1 MGGFYCPS
9 LAIIMIKLENVSKV
23 FFDGKSSVHALH
35 DVSLEVGTGQIYG
48 VVGTSGAGKSTL
60 IRCVNRLEIPERGR
74 IWVDGQDITALD
86 DASLRKA
93 RQGMGMIFQQ
103 FNLLSQRTSAE
114 NIAYPLEIAGF
125 SKTER
130 EARVKELLNLV
141 SLEDKANSYPAQLS
155 GGQKQR
161 VGIARAL
168 ANHPKILL
176 SDEATSALDPATTD
190 SILELLL
197 DLNQKLGLTILL
209 ITHQMDVVKKVCD
222 HVAILENGY
231 LQESGAIFDLIAEPQ
246 SRLSKAF
253 FPPIQESLT
262 DPEAIQAAITFIGD
276 AADEPILASMMR
288 EFEVDVNF
296 LGGNIQQ
303 IGKRRVGQLQ
313 VELKGKQIA
322 ESLSFL
328 QERGLRVEV
337 KK

>member
-1 MGGFYCPS
+1 
-9 LAIIMIKLENVSKV
+9 MIKLDKVSKS
-23 FFDGKSSVHALH
+23 FNNGKAAVHALH
-35 DVSLEVGTGQIYG
+35 AISLEVGAGQIYG

-60 IRCVNRLEIPERGR
+60 IRCVNRLEVPESGR
-74 IWVDGQDITALD
+74 IWVDGEEITALD
-86 DASLRKA
+86 PAALRKA

-114 NIAYPLEIAGF
+114 NIAYPLEIAGIP
-125 SKTER
+125 KTER
-130 EARVKELLNLV
+130 DGRVKELLNLV
-141 SLEDKANSYPAQLS
+141 GLENKADAYPAQLS

-168 ANHPKILL
+168 ANHPKVLL
-176 SDEATSALDPATTD
+176 SDEATSALDPTTTD
-190 SILELLL
+190 SILELLV

-209 ITHQMDVVKKVCD
+209 ITHQMEVVKKVCD

-231 LQESGAIFDLIAEPQ
+231 LLESGAIFDLIADPH

-253 FPPIQESLT
+253 FPPFQEGLL
-262 DPEAIQAAITFIGD
+262 DPEAIQAAITFLGD

-288 EFEVDVNF
+288 KFDVDVNF

-313 VELKGKQIA
+313 VELKGDQVPEA
-322 ESLSFL
+322 LTYL
-328 QERGLRVEV
+328 QQRGLRVEV
-337 KK
+337 RK

>member
-1 MGGFYCPS
+1 
-9 LAIIMIKLENVSKV
+9 MIKLDKVSKS
-23 FFDGKSSVHALH
+23 FNNGKAAVHALH
-35 DVSLEVGTGQIYG
+35 AISLEVGAGQIYG

-60 IRCVNRLEIPERGR
+60 IRCVNRLEVPESGR
-74 IWVDGQDITALD
+74 IWVDGEEITALD
-86 DASLRKA
+86 PAALRKA

-114 NIAYPLEIAGF
+114 NIAYPLEIAGIP
-125 SKTER
+125 KTER
-130 EARVKELLNLV
+130 DGRVKELLNLV
-141 SLEDKANSYPAQLS
+141 GLENKADAYPAQLS

-168 ANHPKILL
+168 ANHPKVLL
-176 SDEATSALDPATTD
+176 SDEATSALDPTTTD
-190 SILELLL
+190 SILELLV

-209 ITHQMDVVKKVCD
+209 ITHQMEVVKKVCD

-231 LQESGAIFDLIAEPQ
+231 LLESGAIFDLIADPS

-253 FPPIQESLT
+253 FPPIQEVLL
-262 DPEAIQAAITFIGD
+262 DPSAIQAAITFLGD

-288 EFEVDVNF
+288 KFDVDVNF

-313 VELKGKQIA
+313 VELKGDQVPEA
-322 ESLSFL
+322 LTYL
-328 QERGLRVEV
+328 QQRGLRVEV
-337 KK
+337 RK

>member
-1 MGGFYCPS
+1 
-9 LAIIMIKLENVSKV
+9 MIKLDKVSKS
-23 FFDGKSSVHALH
+23 FNNGKAAVHALH
-35 DVSLEVGTGQIYG
+35 AISLEVGAGQIYG

-60 IRCVNRLEIPERGR
+60 IRCVNRLEVPESGR
-74 IWVDGQDITALD
+74 IWVDGEEITALD
-86 DASLRKA
+86 PAALRKA

-114 NIAYPLEIAGF
+114 NIAYPLEIAGIP
-125 SKTER
+125 KTER
-130 EARVKELLNLV
+130 DGRVKELLNLV
-141 SLEDKANSYPAQLS
+141 GLENKADAYPAQLS

-168 ANHPKILL
+168 ANHPKVLL
-176 SDEATSALDPATTD
+176 SDEATSALDPTTTD
-190 SILELLL
+190 SILELLV

-209 ITHQMDVVKKVCD
+209 ITHQMEVVKKVCD

-231 LQESGAIFDLIAEPQ
+231 LLESGAIFDLIADPH

-253 FPPIQESLT
+253 FPPIQEGLL
-262 DPEAIQAAITFIGD
+262 DPEAIQAAITFLGD

-288 EFEVDVNF
+288 KFDVDVNF

-313 VELKGKQIA
+313 VELKGDQVPEA
-322 ESLSFL
+322 LTYL
-328 QERGLRVEV
+328 QQRGLRVEV
-337 KK
+337 RK

>member
-1 MGGFYCPS
+1 MEGFNSPPF
-9 LAIIMIKLENVSKV
+9 AIIMIKLENVSKS
-23 FFDGKSSVHALH
+23 FSDGKSSVHALH
-35 DVSLEVGTGQIYG
+35 DVSLEVGSGQIYG

-60 IRCVNRLEIPERGR
+60 IRCVNRLEVPETGR
-74 IWVDGQDITALD
+74 IWVDNQEITALD

-103 FNLLSQRTSAE
+103 FNLLSRRTSSE

-125 SKTER
+125 SKIER

-141 SLEDKANSYPAQLS
+141 GLEDKANAYPAQLS

-161 VGIARAL
+161 VGIARAV

-209 ITHQMDVVKKVCD
+209 ITHQMEVVKKVCD

-231 LQESGAIFDLIAEPQ
+231 PLESGPIFDLIADPH
-246 SRLSKAF
+246 SHLSKAF
-253 FPPIQESLT
+253 FPPIQEALL
-262 DPEAIQAAITFIGD
+262 DPEAIQAAITFLGD

-288 EFEVDVNF
+288 KFEVDVNF

-313 VELKGKQIA
+313 VELKGKQVS

-337 KK
+337 RK

>member
-1 MGGFYCPS
+1 
-9 LAIIMIKLENVSKV
+9 MIKLEKVSKS
-23 FFDGKSSVHALH
+23 FNDGKAAVHALH
-35 DVSLEVGTGQIYG
+35 AVSLEVGAGQIYG

-60 IRCVNRLEIPERGR
+60 IRCVNRLEVPESGR
-74 IWVDGQDITALD
+74 IWVDGEEITALD
-86 DASLRKA
+86 PAALRKA

-114 NIAYPLEIAGF
+114 NIAYPLEIAGVP
-125 SKTER
+125 KTER
-130 EARVKELLNLV
+130 DGRVKELLNLV
-141 SLEDKANSYPAQLS
+141 GLENKADAYPAQLS

-168 ANHPKILL
+168 ANHPKVLL
-176 SDEATSALDPATTD
+176 SDEATSALDPTTTD
-190 SILELLL
+190 SILELLV

-209 ITHQMDVVKKVCD
+209 ITHQMEVVKKVCD

-231 LQESGAIFDLIAEPQ
+231 LLESGAIFDLIADPH

-253 FPPIQESLT
+253 FPPFQEGLL
-262 DPEAIQAAITFIGD
+262 DPEAIQAAITFLGD

-288 EFEVDVNF
+288 KFDVDVNF

-313 VELKGKQIA
+313 VELKGDQVPEA
-322 ESLSFL
+322 LTYL
-328 QERGLRVEV
+328 QQRGLRVEV
-337 KK
+337 RK

>member
-1 MGGFYCPS
+1 
-9 LAIIMIKLENVSKV
+9 MIKLDKVSKS
-23 FFDGKSSVHALH
+23 FNNGKAAVHALH
-35 DVSLEVGTGQIYG
+35 AISLEVGAGQIYG

-60 IRCVNRLEIPERGR
+60 IRCVNRLEVPESGR
-74 IWVDGQDITALD
+74 IWVDGEEITALD
-86 DASLRKA
+86 PAALRKA

-114 NIAYPLEIAGF
+114 NIAYPLEIAGVP
-125 SKTER
+125 KTER
-130 EARVKELLNLV
+130 DGRVKELLNLV
-141 SLEDKANSYPAQLS
+141 GLENKADAYPAQLS

-168 ANHPKILL
+168 ANHPKVLL
-176 SDEATSALDPATTD
+176 SDEATSALDPTTTD
-190 SILELLL
+190 SILELLV

-209 ITHQMDVVKKVCD
+209 ITHQMEVVKKVCD

-231 LQESGAIFDLIAEPQ
+231 LLESGAIFDLIADPH

-253 FPPIQESLT
+253 FPPIQEGLL
-262 DPEAIQAAITFIGD
+262 DPEAIQAAITFLGD

-288 EFEVDVNF
+288 KFDVDVNF

-313 VELKGKQIA
+313 VELKGDQVPEA
-322 ESLSFL
+322 LTYL
-328 QERGLRVEV
+328 QQRGLRVEV
-337 KK
+337 RK

>member
-1 MGGFYCPS
+1 
-9 LAIIMIKLENVSKV
+9 MIKLEKVSKS
-23 FFDGKSSVHALH
+23 FNDGKAAVHALH
-35 DVSLEVGTGQIYG
+35 AVSLEVGAGQIYG

-60 IRCVNRLEIPERGR
+60 IRCVNRLEVPESGR
-74 IWVDGQDITALD
+74 IWVDGEEITALD
-86 DASLRKA
+86 PAALRKA

-114 NIAYPLEIAGF
+114 NIAYPLEIAGVP
-125 SKTER
+125 KTER
-130 EARVKELLNLV
+130 DGRVKELLNLV
-141 SLEDKANSYPAQLS
+141 GLENKADAYPAQLS

-168 ANHPKILL
+168 ANHPKVLL
-176 SDEATSALDPATTD
+176 SDEATSALDPTTTD
-190 SILELLL
+190 SILELLV

-209 ITHQMDVVKKVCD
+209 ITHQMEVVKKVCD

-231 LQESGAIFDLIAEPQ
+231 LLESGAIFDLIADPS

-253 FPPIQESLT
+253 FPPIQEVLL
-262 DPEAIQAAITFIGD
+262 DPSAIQAAITFLGD

-288 EFEVDVNF
+288 KFDVDVNF

-313 VELKGKQIA
+313 VELKGDQVPEA
-322 ESLSFL
+322 LTYL
-328 QERGLRVEV
+328 QQRGLRVEV
-337 KK
+337 RK

>member
-1 MGGFYCPS
+1 
-9 LAIIMIKLENVSKV
+9 MIKLDKISKS
-23 FFDGKSSVHALH
+23 FNDGKAAVHALH
-35 DVSLEVGTGQIYG
+35 AISLEVGAGQIYG

-60 IRCVNRLEIPERGR
+60 IRCVNRLEVPESGR
-74 IWVDGQDITALD
+74 IWVDGEEITALD
-86 DASLRKA
+86 PAALRKA

-114 NIAYPLEIAGF
+114 NIAYPLEIAGIP
-125 SKTER
+125 KTER
-130 EARVKELLNLV
+130 DGRVKELLNLV
-141 SLEDKANSYPAQLS
+141 GLENKADAYPAQLS

-168 ANHPKILL
+168 ANHPKVLL
-176 SDEATSALDPATTD
+176 SDEATSALDPTTTD
-190 SILELLL
+190 SILELLV

-209 ITHQMDVVKKVCD
+209 ITHQMEVVKKVCD

-231 LQESGAIFDLIAEPQ
+231 LLESGAIFDLIADPS

-253 FPPIQESLT
+253 FPPIQEVLL
-262 DPEAIQAAITFIGD
+262 DPSAIQAAITFLGD

-288 EFEVDVNF
+288 KFDVDVNF

-313 VELKGKQIA
+313 VELKGDQVPEA
-322 ESLSFL
+322 LTYL
-328 QERGLRVEV
+328 QQRGLRVEV
-337 KK
+337 RK

>member
-1 MGGFYCPS
+1 
-9 LAIIMIKLENVSKV
+9 MIKLEKVSKS
-23 FFDGKSSVHALH
+23 FNDGKAAVHALH
-35 DVSLEVGTGQIYG
+35 AVSLEVGAGQIYG

-60 IRCVNRLEIPERGR
+60 IRCVNRLEVPESGR
-74 IWVDGQDITALD
+74 IWVDGEEITALD
-86 DASLRKA
+86 PAALRKA

-114 NIAYPLEIAGF
+114 NIAYPLEIAGVP
-125 SKTER
+125 KTER
-130 EARVKELLNLV
+130 DGRVKELLNLV
-141 SLEDKANSYPAQLS
+141 GLENKADAYPAQLS

-168 ANHPKILL
+168 ANHPKVLL
-176 SDEATSALDPATTD
+176 SDEATSALDPTTTD
-190 SILELLL
+190 SILELLV

-209 ITHQMDVVKKVCD
+209 ITHQMEVVKKVCD

-231 LQESGAIFDLIAEPQ
+231 LLESGAIFDLIADPH

-253 FPPIQESLT
+253 FPPIQEGLL
-262 DPEAIQAAITFIGD
+262 DPEAIQAAITFLGD

-288 EFEVDVNF
+288 KFDVDVNF

-313 VELKGKQIA
+313 VELKGDQVPEA
-322 ESLSFL
+322 LTYL
-328 QERGLRVEV
+328 QQRGLRVEV
-337 KK
+337 RK